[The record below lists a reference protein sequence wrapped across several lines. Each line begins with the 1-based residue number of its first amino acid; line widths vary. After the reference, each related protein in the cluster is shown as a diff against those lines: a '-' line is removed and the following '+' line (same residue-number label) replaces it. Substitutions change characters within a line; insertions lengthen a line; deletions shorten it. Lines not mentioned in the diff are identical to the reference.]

1 MVRITK
7 NMMLQNI
14 LLIIF
19 WGSII
24 TILYCYIGFP
34 LLLAIRAVLIPSKKI
49 RTQPNQF
56 PAISVIIAA
65 YNEADVITK
74 KIENILA
81 SNYPH
86 DKLEIIVVS
95 DGSTDGTNDLV
106 SSFKA
111 PEVRLLDLSR
121 QGKNSAIND
130 AVKTAKGE
138 ILVFTDADS
147 ILHLD
152 SLQNLVASFSDPE
165 IGGVSGDYRY
175 TGQNAKQEGE
185 RAYWNYDR
193 ILKRFQGA
201 SGNVS
206 GAAGSLYAIRSS
218 LFKPVP
224 TTVTDDFF
232 SAMQVVSSHHRLIF
246 DPRAVAYGSVTS
258 SAQAE
263 FRRKVRIITR
273 GLHGIWLMRHLLNP
287 FSYGFFAIQ
296 LFTHKLLRR
305 LAVIPLILLAVS
317 APLLWNMGWTY
328 QAATIMQFAFH
339 ATALAGFALQ
349 NTRLGQTKFF
359 GIPFHFDLVYY
370 ASLIAI
376 FNNLRGNQYATWSPE
391 RIIETP

>member
-1 MVRITK
+1 M
-7 NMMLQNI
+7 
-14 LLIIF
+14 
-19 WGSII
+19 
-24 TILYCYIGFP
+24 
-34 LLLAIRAVLIPSKKI
+34 LIPSKKI

-74 KIENILA
+74 KIENILV

-86 DKLEIIVVS
+86 NRLEIIVVS

-111 PEVRLLDLSR
+111 PGVRLLDLSR
-121 QGKNSAIND
+121 QGKNSAINE

-147 ILHLD
+147 TLHPD

-175 TGQNAKQEGE
+175 AGQNVKQEGE
-185 RAYWNYDR
+185 HAYWNYDR
-193 ILKRFQGA
+193 ILKRLQSANGSVSGA
-201 SGNVS
+201 SG
-206 GAAGSLYAIRSS
+206 ALYAIRSS

-246 DPRAVAYGSVTS
+246 EPRAVAYGTVAS
-258 SAQAE
+258 SARAE

-305 LAVIPLILLAVS
+305 LVVIPLILLAVS
-317 APLLWNMGWTY
+317 APLLWYTGWLY
-328 QAATIMQFAFH
+328 QVATITQFAFH
-339 ATALAGFALQ
+339 AIALAGFTLQ

-376 FNNLRGNQYATWSPE
+376 FNNLRGNQYATWRPE
-391 RIIETP
+391 RIQESQK